1 MQIRDKTAGVHE
13 ALEAAETHSMIMA
26 ALDGFDTESKNVIV
40 LRDMQGFEYDEISAM
55 LGIPLG
61 SVKSRLNRARL
72 KLREIILKRNGD
84 KL

>member
-1 MQIRDKTAGVHE
+1 
-13 ALEAAETHSMIMA
+13 
-26 ALDGFDTESKNVIV
+26 
-40 LRDMQGFEYDEISAM
+40 M

>member
-1 MQIRDKTAGVHE
+1 
-13 ALEAAETHSMIMA
+13 MIMA